1 VEFECSLFI
10 NFDFFC
16 CGWMAGKGRFVR
28 LLYIVRM
35 FRMCTQ
41 VALIVGNRNWRSGV
55 WKLLGITAV
64 GWAGVRNMIENG

>member
-1 VEFECSLFI
+1 VEFECALFI
-10 NFDFFC
+10 NFDVGF
-16 CGWMAGKGRFVR
+16 GVGGGVVR

-55 WKLLGITAV
+55 WDC
-64 GWAGVRNMIENG
+64 